1 MSTNTSPKKMLDG
14 ADSARKYDPCRA
26 RTPQTAESPSAL
38 DQGGNAVG
46 LQEEIDLRKK
56 EIHTDGYPMSI
67 GELSRLYEDG
77 ELDIHP
83 EFQRFF
89 RWSSLQKTK
98 LIESILL
105 GIPIPSIFVSQR
117 EDGVWDVVNGV
128 QRLSTIFEFVG
139 LLKDNDGK
147 RMEPSRLLR
156 TDYLPSLEN
165 KAWDN
170 SENLNAS
177 LTQAQR
183 IAFKREKLDLKIIKK
198 ESDKATKYELFQRLN
213 TLGSSLTAQEVRN
226 CLLIMLNRNFYTWLS
241 GIAAY
246 QPFLDAISL
255 SDKQLDQRY
264 DMELALRFFALKN
277 ATQEHVNAMKDL
289 GEFITDRMKEF
300 AEESGFDKDAEGR
313 AFKATFDV
321 IEHALDGDAF
331 RRWDA
336 SKNRFLGGFLVAA
349 FEATAVG
356 VGTNLQEWVAP
367 GLEEAHRDAKL
378 TEQVHTL
385 WSDPTFGRY
394 CRAGVRGKDR
404 APVLV
409 HLGQKLFKP

>member
-1 MSTNTSPKKMLDG
+1 M
-14 ADSARKYDPCRA
+14 
-26 RTPQTAESPSAL
+26 
-38 DQGGNAVG
+38 G